1 MIDKLWEEF
10 ENSGKVDDY
19 LNYINYKNEKAEY
32 NEYFD
37 ERFGYKGADN
47 RGE

>member
-37 ERFGYKGADN
+37 ERFGYKGADY

>member
-1 MIDKLWEEF
+1 MFDKLWEEF
-10 ENSGKVDDY
+10 ENSGKIDDY

-37 ERFGYKGADN
+37 ERLGYQRTDD